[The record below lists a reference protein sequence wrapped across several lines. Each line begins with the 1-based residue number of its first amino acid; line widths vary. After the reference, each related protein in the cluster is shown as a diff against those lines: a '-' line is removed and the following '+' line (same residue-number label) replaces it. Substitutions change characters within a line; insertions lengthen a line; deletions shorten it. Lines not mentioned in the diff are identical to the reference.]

1 MSVKPRKQV
10 LARSDDRM
18 IVHAGLFL
26 ICAMLSALGVGA
38 LAFWCFLP
46 AAGLV
51 ELLSSVSP
59 TNISR
64 RM

>member
-26 ICAMLSALGVGA
+26 VCAMLSAVGMGA

-51 ELLSSVSP
+51 ELLSGITPGNSA
-59 TNISR
+59 R